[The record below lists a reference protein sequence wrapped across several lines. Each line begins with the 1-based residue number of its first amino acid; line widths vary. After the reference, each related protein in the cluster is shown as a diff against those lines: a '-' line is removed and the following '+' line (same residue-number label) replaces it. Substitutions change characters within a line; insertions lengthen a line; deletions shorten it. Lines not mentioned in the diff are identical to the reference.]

1 MLRHI
6 VLLTLSVDA
15 DDGVLSEI
23 SDALYALLP
32 VIPEIE
38 SYSVERDLGLAEG
51 NSTLAIVGE
60 FADEAAYRVYAEHP
74 VHLDVIASKIKPF
87 VVARSAVQVNLD

>member
-6 VLLTLSVDA
+6 VLLTLSPDA
-15 DDGVLSEI
+15 DDEVVSGI
-23 SDALYALLP
+23 RDALYGLPP

-51 NSTLAIVGE
+51 NSTLAIVGD
-60 FADEAAYRVYAEHP
+60 FVDELSLIH
-74 VHLDVIASKIKPF
+74 I
-87 VVARSAVQVNLD
+87 